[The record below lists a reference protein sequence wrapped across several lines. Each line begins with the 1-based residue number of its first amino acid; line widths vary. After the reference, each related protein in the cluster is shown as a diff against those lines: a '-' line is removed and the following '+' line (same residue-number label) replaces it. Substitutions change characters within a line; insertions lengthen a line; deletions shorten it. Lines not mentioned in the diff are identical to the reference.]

1 VEHLLVGEHVSIA
14 ERWADKRGRIV
25 ERVFDQ
31 QEILLRFFLLRTST
45 KSTERFRLTGSPESF
60 RV

>member
-1 VEHLLVGEHVSIA
+1 VSIA

-45 KSTERFRLTGSPESF
+45 KSTERFRLTRSPESF